1 MSFEVRRVGKNRS
14 DRKAFIRLL
23 WDLYEGDPN
32 WVPPLIFAQEE
43 LVGFR
48 KHPYYDV
55 NRVECF
61 IAVKDGQT
69 VGRIAAH
76 TNVAHNERYEENR
89 GFFGFFECIDDQEIA
104 NALFRE
110 AALYHKNEN
119 GLSDIRGPINPSLNY
134 EVGTL
139 VEGFNSPP
147 TFMMTYNQDYHDR
160 LIKGFGF
167 EKKED
172 LFAFEG
178 HIDMLATLDPKL
190 QFVVD
195 ELRRRFNVSVRP
207 FDTKN
212 FMSDV
217 ELFLDIYNKSLVAT
231 WGFVPLTPSEV
242 RHQAKALKH
251 LLLPELSTFIEV
263 DGKPIGAGL
272 GLMDYNQII
281 KKIDGRLFPFG
292 FIKLMRNKR
301 KLDRV
306 RLMSANVLPEF
317 QKWGFGLL
325 ALERML
331 DDVLKLGIKHGEFS
345 WVLESN
351 HLSRGTLERSG
362 LERSKT
368 YRVYDR
374 SLSDIS

>member
-14 DRKAFIRLL
+14 DRKAFIRVL
-23 WDLYEGDPN
+23 WELYKGDPN

-55 NRVECF
+55 NTVECF
-61 IAVKDGQT
+61 IAVKDGRP

-89 GFFGFFECIDDQEIA
+89 GFFGFFECIDDQEVA

-139 VEGFNSPP
+139 IDGFNSPP

-172 LFAFEG
+172 MFAFEG

-217 ELFLDIYNKSLVAT
+217 ELFL
-231 WGFVPLTPSEV
+231 
-242 RHQAKALKH
+242 
-251 LLLPELSTFIEV
+251 
-263 DGKPIGAGL
+263 
-272 GLMDYNQII
+272 
-281 KKIDGRLFPFG
+281 
-292 FIKLMRNKR
+292 
-301 KLDRV
+301 
-306 RLMSANVLPEF
+306 
-317 QKWGFGLL
+317 
-325 ALERML
+325 
-331 DDVLKLGIKHGEFS
+331 
-345 WVLESN
+345 
-351 HLSRGTLERSG
+351 
-362 LERSKT
+362 
-368 YRVYDR
+368 
-374 SLSDIS
+374 

>member
-1 MSFEVRRVGKNRS
+1 MSFEVRRVGRNRS

-23 WDLYEGDPN
+23 WDLYKEDPN

-55 NRVECF
+55 NKVECF
-61 IAVKDGQT
+61 IAVKNGQT

-76 TNVAHNERYEENR
+76 TNVAHNERYKENR
-89 GFFGFFECIDDQEIA
+89 GFFGFFECINDQEIA

-110 AALYHKNEN
+110 AALYHRNEN
-119 GLSDIRGPINPSLNY
+119 GHSDIRGPINPSLNY

-172 LFAFEG
+172 MFAFEG

-195 ELRRRFNVSVRP
+195 ELRRRFDVSVRP
-207 FDTKN
+207 FDKKN

-242 RHQAKALKH
+242 RHQGKALKH

-292 FIKLMRNKR
+292 FIKLMREKR